1 MLKAPKDLGPNDCF
15 FPYKPSRGAKISRWG
30 PLGSSTSLR
39 SLGWLST
46 WKNIKIL
53 FLNNNTVISLGWWL
67 REGHSL
73 WQPQVVEPP
82 PPRASTPACPKA
94 PPPACSTPPPLSTHQ
109 CKKPSRR
116 AAYHPFDFTSDE
128 LDPAYEWP
136 RESSSARQS
145 GVDVI
150 PLLRSTLGQ
159 FPLGLRLDKLEALVW
174 KEHKVKLWKLC
185 LERGYSDSLKFLEVL
200 PGIRLKPS
208 GKGTFRCLVLL
219 DPGEKWC
226 GEADRGSDRET
237 WLQIPGQL

>member
-1 MLKAPKDLGPNDCF
+1 MEKPLLEVVVRSTEEDLCQKRPASEEEQ
-15 FPYKPSRGAKISRWG
+15 PIYKRVRMDSPVHPVESEA
-30 PLGSSTSLR
+30 SL
-39 SLGWLST
+39 
-46 WKNIKIL
+46 
-53 FLNNNTVISLGWWL
+53 
-67 REGHSL
+67 
-73 WQPQVVEPP
+73 PP
-82 PPRASTPACPKA
+82 EKTSTPACPTA
-94 PPPACSTPPPLSTHQ
+94 PPPACSTAPPLSTHQ

-219 DPGEKWC
+219 DPVEKWC

-237 WLQIPGQL
+237 WLQIPSQL